1 MKYAFWPGC
10 VARGAAP
17 ELYKSTLA
25 VAEHIGIELDELD
38 AASCTGAGIISDS
51 DPYLQ
56 DVLNARTMAI
66 AEQKG
71 LPLLDICSTCVGVH
85 NLTREKLQNEDF
97 RARINE
103 RLAPEGLEYKGTADP
118 RHLLWILLEDLE
130 EGKLNHLITRP
141 LNELNLGP
149 FYGCYILRPERVL
162 GFEEHPHR
170 LQALAAVINLVGAT
184 TVTYDGM
191 TKCCGFPILTINRK
205 NSLTMAGSHVAEA
218 KDKGADALVT
228 PCPLCHLNL
237 DAQQFDA
244 AKVIE
249 RKLEV
254 PILHVPQLIGLA
266 MGIDPEALGLNRH
279 VVDTRPLLEKAG
291 AL

>member
-170 LQALAAVINLVGAT
+170 RQSLEAVINLVGAT
-184 TVTYDGM
+184 SVTYDGM

-266 MGIDPEALGLNRH
+266 MGLDPEALGLNRH
-279 VVDTRPLLEKAG
+279 VVSTKPLLEKVG